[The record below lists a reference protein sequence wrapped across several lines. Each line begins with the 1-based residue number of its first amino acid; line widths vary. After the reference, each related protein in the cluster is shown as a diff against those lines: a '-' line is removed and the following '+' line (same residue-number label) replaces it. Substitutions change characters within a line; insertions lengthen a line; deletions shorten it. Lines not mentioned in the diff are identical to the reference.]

1 MADCGPVLP
10 VVAPVP
16 YGTDDTARSADY
28 TSTETYRMLRDA
40 EAVTH
45 TRSAIQILIMPDGTT
60 QLLKQEA
67 YEWQSS
73 VSSPQERQD

>member
-1 MADCGPVLP
+1 
-10 VVAPVP
+10 
-16 YGTDDTARSADY
+16 
-28 TSTETYRMLRDA
+28 MLRDA
-40 EAVTH
+40 ETGTH
-45 TRSAIQILIMPDGTT
+45 MRGVVQILIMPDGTT